1 MRVYSLVSE
10 STKPCAVALG
20 NFDGVHL
27 GHRAVVEAVIG
38 RTGLPTVLTFD
49 PHPREF
55 FGKET
60 GFLLTPG
67 SEKLELIAESGISQ
81 VVVAP
86 FGRELAATEAQD
98 FMIQF
103 LSQGL
108 QAQFISVGWN
118 FRFGKGRLG
127 TTEML
132 QTFAREKGFD
142 IEILAERRLSD
153 ARVSSSAIRVALSE
167 GNLPLAHQL
176 LGRPYSLGGEVIP
189 GDQRGRQLGFPT
201 ANLRIDPR
209 KFLPANGVYL
219 VKVGEPDA
227 WGLMNI
233 GMRPTFD
240 GLERRV
246 EVHLLNFEGDLYGKS
261 LRVSLQKFLRPERKF
276 AVFEELIAQI
286 RQDKA
291 EALAWIAAL

>member
-1 MRVYSLVSE
+1 MHVCASVSE

-38 RTGLPTVLTFD
+38 RSGVPTVLTFD

-55 FGKET
+55 FGKEI

-67 SEKLELIAESGISQ
+67 TEKLELIAESGISQ
-81 VVVAP
+81 VIVVP
-86 FGRELAATEAQD
+86 FDPELAATEARD

-108 QAQFISVGWN
+108 QAQFVSVGWN

-132 QTFAREKGFD
+132 QAFAREKGFD
-142 IEILAERRLSD
+142 IEILAERRLSEE
-153 ARVSSSAIRVALSE
+153 RVSSSAIRAALSE
-167 GNLPLAHQL
+167 GNLSLAHQL
-176 LGRPYSLGGEVIP
+176 LGRSYGLGGAVIP

-209 KFLPANGVYL
+209 KFLPVNGVYL
-219 VKVGEPDA
+219 VKVIEPDA

-233 GMRPTFD
+233 GLRPTFD
-240 GLERRV
+240 GHERRV

-261 LRVSLQKFLRPERKF
+261 LRVSLQTFLRPERKF
-276 AVFEELIAQI
+276 AAFEELIAQI
-286 RQDKA
+286 EQDKT
-291 EALAWIAAL
+291 EALAWIAAH

>member
-1 MRVYSLVSE
+1 MHVYASVNE
-10 STKPCAVALG
+10 SSKSCAVALG

-27 GHRAVVEAVIG
+27 GHCAVIEAVIG
-38 RTGLPTVLTFD
+38 RSGVPTVLTFD

-55 FGKET
+55 FSKET

-67 SEKLELIAESGISQ
+67 TEKLELIAESGIAQ
-81 VVVAP
+81 VIVVP
-86 FGRELAATEAQD
+86 FGPELAATEARD

-132 QTFAREKGFD
+132 QAFAREKGFD
-142 IEILAERRLSD
+142 IEILAERRLSEE
-153 ARVSSSAIRVALSE
+153 RVSSSAIRVALGE

-176 LGRPYSLGGEVIP
+176 LGRSYSLSGEVIS

-209 KFLPANGVYL
+209 KFLPVNGVYI
-219 VKVGEPDA
+219 VKVSEPDA

-233 GMRPTFD
+233 GLRPTFD
-240 GLERRV
+240 GHERRV
-246 EVHLLNFEGDLYGKS
+246 EVHLLDFEGDLYGKW
-261 LRVSLQKFLRPERKF
+261 LRVSLQTFLRPERKF
-276 AVFEELIAQI
+276 AAFEELITQI
-286 RQDKA
+286 QQDKT

>member
-1 MRVYSLVSE
+1 MHVYSSVSK
-10 STKPCAVALG
+10 SAKPCAVALG

-67 SEKLELIAESGISQ
+67 HEKLELIAESGISQ
-81 VVVAP
+81 VIVVP
-86 FGRELAATEAQD
+86 FGSELAATEAQD
-98 FMIQF
+98 FMVQF

-132 QTFAREKGFD
+132 QAFAREKGFD

-153 ARVSSSAIRVALSE
+153 ARVSSSAIRAALSE

-209 KFLPANGVYL
+209 KFLPVNGVYL
-219 VKVGEPDA
+219 VKIGEPNG

-233 GMRPTFD
+233 GLRPTFD
-240 GLERRV
+240 GHERRV
-246 EVHLLNFEGDLYGKS
+246 EVHLLNFAGDLYGKS

-276 AVFEELIAQI
+276 AAFEELIAQI
-286 RQDKA
+286 QQDKA
-291 EALAWIAAL
+291 EALAWITAL

>member
-1 MRVYSLVSE
+1 MHVYSSVNQSA
-10 STKPCAVALG
+10 KPCAVALG

-27 GHRAVVEAVIG
+27 GHRAVIEAVIG

-55 FGKET
+55 LGQ
-60 GFLLTPG
+60 
-67 SEKLELIAESGISQ
+67 EKLELIAESGIAQ
-81 VVVAP
+81 VIVVP
-86 FGRELAATEAQD
+86 FDPELAATEAQD
-98 FMIQF
+98 FMVQF

-108 QAQFISVGWN
+108 EAQFISVGWN

-132 QTFAREKGFD
+132 QAFAREKGFD
-142 IEILAERRLSD
+142 IEILAERRLSQK
-153 ARVSSSAIRVALSE
+153 RVSSSAIRTALSE

-176 LGRPYSLGGEVIP
+176 LGRAYSLGGEVVP

-201 ANLRIDPR
+201 ANLCIDPR
-209 KFLPANGVYL
+209 KFLPVNGVYV
-219 VKVGEPDA
+219 VKVSEPDT

-233 GMRPTFD
+233 GLRPTFD
-240 GLERRV
+240 GLERRI

-276 AVFEELIAQI
+276 AAFEELIAQI
-286 RQDKA
+286 QQDKA
-291 EALAWIAAL
+291 EALAWIATL